1 MNQKYSFIEFLS
13 KPLFLD
19 NDHVDSVI
27 IDKVEIPII
36 QRDYAQGR
44 LKTSKEDKNRK
55 TLNETGKRFIKTIFE
70 HLENGSEMEMDFVYG
85 SVYDYTIKRGKDEV
99 TLHGFQPLD
108 GQQRL
113 TTLFLL
119 HWYIGMRETNE
130 KLPELKRQ
138 LMKFSYETRT
148 SSRQFC
154 EDLCRADVSEF
165 TFETLISDEISDCAW
180 FYKSYHKD
188 PTISAMLNMLNE
200 IQALYEGFEANNE
213 GIRLFERLDS
223 LKFYPFPLNGFNL
236 SEDLYIKMNARGKQL
251 TDFENFKADLINW
264 MKSDK
269 NPEKDKFNQV
279 PEGKALPFYLGIS
292 MKIDNEWTKLFWR
305 ITKDYDPE
313 LRDPKTK
320 QLIYPDGKLVDPLFM
335 RFFKRY
341 FHLRNILTTEERV
354 SVEQLAD
361 DPVVKY
367 FYGAKGADEATIYDS
382 NDFET
387 NYVKSL
393 SYDCI
398 RDIECILDR
407 LCEEFDGKTVFDI
420 VSECMNAPWA
430 EDKEKQFYSPR
441 IEQTGRMAL
450 CACFEYLKW
459 NEFNA
464 ERFHEWM
471 RVIWNFIDE
480 PSIRTV
486 VGMIGALRF
495 IQNIGDHSGDIY
507 TYLTTVKDEDRP
519 KRFAEQFGEEVIKAK
534 LIRGDQD
541 ADDISWESLIK
552 DAELIP
558 VFKGRII
565 SLLEEGEGTTKE
577 TFKNRLESVKKI
589 FEGNDLSNSTA
600 NFTWV
605 RAMLTYCTGIDATKQ
620 LSLEN
625 GKQDNWRFLIGR
637 PFIEPFRALVNGAI
651 GQHDV
656 KNWMESRCNNYV
668 PSSEMSW
675 ITPLIKWKD
684 GNGETLLGH
693 YSDNNRILQT
703 NNGYFLLKT
712 IQYSEGVI
720 FLSNRRNE
728 LVKELLRAD
737 NVVREWDIKAYEG
750 VICGEFFRGSNIELS
765 REVALDDIKLVF
777 KYVITPENMIV
788 GLKADERKRHLF
800 RNYLISAGLNPDDKM
815 LSWIDKREYDYAAC
829 ENFEVLIAKIENDV
843 FSADCKTSL
852 YYQLKTAFK
861 SETTIGQ

>member
-1 MNQKYSFIEFLS
+1 M
-13 KPLFLD
+13 
-19 NDHVDSVI
+19 
-27 IDKVEIPII
+27 
-36 QRDYAQGR
+36 
-44 LKTSKEDKNRK
+44 
-55 TLNETGKRFIKTIFE
+55 
-70 HLENGSEMEMDFVYG
+70 
-85 SVYDYTIKRGKDEV
+85 
-99 TLHGFQPLD
+99 
-108 GQQRL
+108 
-113 TTLFLL
+113 
-119 HWYIGMRETNE
+119 
-130 KLPELKRQ
+130 KL
-138 LMKFSYETRT
+138 
-148 SSRQFC
+148 
-154 EDLCRADVSEF
+154 
-165 TFETLISDEISDCAW
+165 
-180 FYKSYHKD
+180 
-188 PTISAMLNMLNE
+188 
-200 IQALYEGFEANNE
+200 
-213 GIRLFERLDS
+213 
-223 LKFYPFPLNGFNL
+223 
-236 SEDLYIKMNARGKQL
+236 
-251 TDFENFKADLINW
+251 
-264 MKSDK
+264 
-269 NPEKDKFNQV
+269 
-279 PEGKALPFYLGIS
+279 
-292 MKIDNEWTKLFWR
+292 DNEWTKLFWR
-305 ITKDYDPE
+305 ITKDYDSE

-320 QLIYPDGKLVDPLFM
+320 QLFYPDGKLVDPLFM

-354 SVEQLAD
+354 SVEQLAE

-367 FYGAKGADEATIYDS
+367 FYGVKGIDEATIYDS

-393 SYDCI
+393 SYDCVC
-398 RDIECILDR
+398 DIESILDR
-407 LCEEFDGKTVFDI
+407 LCEEYNGKTVFDI

-450 CACFEYLKW
+450 CACFEYLKR
-459 NEFNA
+459 NEFNE

-495 IQNIGDHSGDIY
+495 IQNIGVHSGDIY

-541 ADDISWESLIK
+541 TDEISWESLIK

-565 SLLEEGEGTTKE
+565 SLLEEGDGTSKKA
-577 TFKNRLESVKKI
+577 FKNRLESVKKI
-589 FEGNDLSNSTA
+589 FEGNDLNNSTA

-656 KNWMESRCNNYV
+656 KNWMESRCTNYV
-668 PSSEMSW
+668 PNNGMSW

-703 NNGYFLLKT
+703 VNGYFLLKT

-728 LVKELLRAD
+728 LVKTLLSS
-737 NVVREWDIKAYEG
+737 NVVLEWDIKAYDG

-765 REVALDDIKLVF
+765 REVDLDDIKLVF
-777 KYVITPENMIV
+777 KYVITPEKMIV
-788 GLKADERKRHLF
+788 GLKADERKRHIF
-800 RNYLISAGLNPDDKM
+800 RKYLTSAGLNPDDKM
-815 LSWIDKREYDYAAC
+815 LTWIEKIEYDYASC
-829 ENFEVLIAKIENDV
+829 ENYEDLITKIESDV

-852 YYQLKTAFK
+852 YCRLESAIK
-861 SETTIGQ
+861 SEKTIP